1 MIRRKSTEVLAIVL
15 VLVMLVVSCLMP
27 CFAEAVGGIE
37 RQYESTLFG
46 TNLITVDIQM
56 DADDWQDM
64 LDNALSETY
73 YAADVTING
82 QTFENVGIRPK
93 GNTSLTQVAS
103 SDSDRYSFKIEFDHY
118 QDGQT
123 CWGLDKLVLN
133 NLISDATY
141 LKEYFVYDMF
151 AFLDMPASDYAM
163 AEITVNGEPWGI
175 YLALEG
181 VEESFLTRNF
191 GASPGELYKPENMG
205 GGGPGG
211 MMDKDEDEIREMMG
225 LGEDE
230 ELPEMPEMGEMP
242 QMGEMP
248 EPPDGAQMPGQP
260 PMAST
265 DDTQDTGDT
274 QPAQDTQ
281 PTDTQNDQTTTDS
294 QPSDPS
300 DSTQTAPADDQTREG
315 FQHGG
320 GRGGMGGGMSSGGSD
335 LNYIDDD
342 LDSYETIWEGE
353 VTDTDD
359 ADHQRV
365 VEALKKISEGD
376 LSGVDVDLMCKYM
389 AVQTFVVNL
398 DSLSGN
404 MAHNYY
410 LYEKDGQLALLP
422 WDYNLAFGGFM
433 SGDASSTI
441 NFPIDTPVSS
451 VSMEDRQILAV
462 ILNDEDACA
471 LYHSYLEQLC
481 TEYVQGG
488 QFELTYTMLRGLL
501 DSRVATKEHD
511 PTAFYTA
518 DEYTEAVE
526 MLKTVI
532 ERRAES
538 ILGQLDGTIPST
550 TDGQQA
556 DSSTLVDAS
565 NLDLS
570 IMGSQFGGGG
580 HGGNGAEG
588 GMMGRGGKM
597 MPGAAGQQ
605 SQDTASV
612 PDDAS
617 QPSTEATTDTTQTTA
632 AQSAQPPEV
641 SGEKPSG
648 TPPDGQTP
656 PDMASE
662 SNLSTTS

>member
-1 MIRRKSTEVLAIVL
+1 MIRRKSTEVLAVVL
-15 VLVMLVVSCLMP
+15 VLVMLAVSWLMP
-27 CFAEAVGGIE
+27 CFAEAAGGFE
-37 RQYESTLFG
+37 QQYESALFG
-46 TNLITVDIQM
+46 TDLVTVDIQM
-56 DADDWQDM
+56 AADDWQEM

-93 GNTSLTQVAS
+93 GNTSLSQVAS
-103 SDSDRYSFKIEFDHY
+103 SDSDRFSFKIEFDHY

-133 NLISDATY
+133 NLMSDATY

-191 GASPGELYKPENMG
+191 GTSPGELYKPENMG

-211 MMDKDEDEIREMMG
+211 MMSKDTDEVREMMG
-225 LGEDE
+225 LGEGE
-230 ELPEMPEMGEMP
+230 ELPEPGEMP
-242 QMGEMP
+242 QMGERPDMGEMPQMDGMP
-248 EPPDGAQMPGQP
+248 ERPDDAQASAENTTPSDDAQAPTGNAAPSDDAQ
-260 PMAST
+260 AST
-265 DDTQDTGDT
+265 ENTTPSDGTQNSQTETSDAPDTS
-274 QPAQDTQ
+274 A
-281 PTDTQNDQTTTDS
+281 PTDGQNRENF
-294 QPSDPS
+294 QP
-300 DSTQTAPADDQTREG
+300 
-315 FQHGG
+315 GG

-451 VSMEDRQILAV
+451 VSLEDRQIFAV

-471 LYHSYLEQLC
+471 QYHAYLEQLC

-501 DSRVATKEHD
+501 DGRAATEEHD

-518 DEYTEAVE
+518 EEYTEAVE

-550 TDGQQA
+550 ADGQQA

-565 NLDLS
+565 DLDLS
-570 IMGSQFGGGG
+570 VMGTQGGGMG
-580 HGGNGAEG
+580 GGRGGNAGEG
-588 GMMGRGGKM
+588 GMMGRGGRM
-597 MPGAAGQQ
+597 M
-605 SQDTASV
+605 QDADGTTA
-612 PDDAS
+612 P
-617 QPSTEATTDTTQTTA
+617 TDTSNQQAPPSDAETQT
-632 AQSAQPPEV
+632 S
-641 SGEKPSG
+641 
-648 TPPDGQTP
+648 
-656 PDMASE
+656 
-662 SNLSTTS
+662 

>member
-27 CFAEAVGGIE
+27 CFAEAVGGVE
-37 RQYESTLFG
+37 QQYESTLFG

-133 NLISDATY
+133 NLMSDATY

-225 LGEDE
+225 LSEDE

-248 EPPDGAQMPGQP
+248 EPPDGAQMPGPP
-260 PMAST
+260 PMASI

-281 PTDTQNDQTTTDS
+281 SGDAQDGQN
-294 QPSDPS
+294 
-300 DSTQTAPADDQTREG
+300 REG
-315 FQHGG
+315 FPHGG
-320 GRGGMGGGMSSGGSD
+320 GMGGMSSGGSD

-451 VSMEDRQILAV
+451 VSVDDRQIFAV

-471 LYHSYLEQLC
+471 LYHSYLEKLC

-501 DSRVATKEHD
+501 DSRVATEEHD

-565 NLDLS
+565 DLDLS

-580 HGGNGAEG
+580 HDGNGAEG
-588 GMMGRGGKM
+588 GMMGHGGKM

-605 SQDTASV
+605 SEDTAAA

-617 QPSTEATTDTTQTTA
+617 QPSTDATTDTTQTTA
-632 AQSAQPPEV
+632 TQSAQPPEV
-641 SGEKPSG
+641 GGEKPSG

>member
-1 MIRRKSTEVLAIVL
+1 
-15 VLVMLVVSCLMP
+15 
-27 CFAEAVGGIE
+27 
-37 RQYESTLFG
+37 
-46 TNLITVDIQM
+46 
-56 DADDWQDM
+56 
-64 LDNALSETY
+64 
-73 YAADVTING
+73 
-82 QTFENVGIRPK
+82 
-93 GNTSLTQVAS
+93 
-103 SDSDRYSFKIEFDHY
+103 
-118 QDGQT
+118 
-123 CWGLDKLVLN
+123 
-133 NLISDATY
+133 
-141 LKEYFVYDMF
+141 
-151 AFLDMPASDYAM
+151 
-163 AEITVNGEPWGI
+163 
-175 YLALEG
+175 
-181 VEESFLTRNF
+181 
-191 GASPGELYKPENMG
+191 
-205 GGGPGG
+205 
-211 MMDKDEDEIREMMG
+211 
-225 LGEDE
+225 
-230 ELPEMPEMGEMP
+230 
-242 QMGEMP
+242 
-248 EPPDGAQMPGQP
+248 
-260 PMAST
+260 
-265 DDTQDTGDT
+265 
-274 QPAQDTQ
+274 
-281 PTDTQNDQTTTDS
+281 
-294 QPSDPS
+294 
-300 DSTQTAPADDQTREG
+300 
-315 FQHGG
+315 
-320 GRGGMGGGMSSGGSD
+320 MGGGMSSGGSD

-451 VSMEDRQILAV
+451 VSMEDRQIFAV

-471 LYHSYLEQLC
+471 LYHSYLEKLC

-501 DSRVATKEHD
+501 DSRVATEEHD

-550 TDGQQA
+550 IDGQQA

-565 NLDLS
+565 DLDLS
-570 IMGSQFGGGG
+570 IMGSQFG
-580 HGGNGAEG
+580 G

-605 SQDTASV
+605 SEDTAAA
-612 PDDAS
+612 PDGAS

-632 AQSAQPPEV
+632 AQSTQPPEV
-641 SGEKPSG
+641 NGEKPSG

-656 PDMASE
+656 PGMASE

>member
-27 CFAEAVGGIE
+27 CFAEAAGGIE
-37 RQYESTLFG
+37 QQYESTLFG

-93 GNTSLTQVAS
+93 SNTSLTQVAS

-133 NLISDATY
+133 NLMSDATY

-225 LGEDE
+225 LSEDE

-248 EPPDGAQMPGQP
+248 EPPDGAQMPGPP
-260 PMAST
+260 PMASI

-281 PTDTQNDQTTTDS
+281 SGDAQDGQN
-294 QPSDPS
+294 
-300 DSTQTAPADDQTREG
+300 REG
-315 FQHGG
+315 FPHGG
-320 GRGGMGGGMSSGGSD
+320 GMGGMSSGGSD

-376 LSGVDVDLMCKYM
+376 LSGVDVDLLCKYM

-433 SGDASSTI
+433 SGDASNTI

-451 VSMEDRQILAV
+451 VSMEDRQIFAV

-471 LYHSYLEQLC
+471 LYHSYLEKLC

-501 DSRVATKEHD
+501 DSRVATEEHD
-511 PTAFYTA
+511 PTAFYTT

-565 NLDLS
+565 DLDLS
-570 IMGSQFGGGG
+570 VMGSQFGGGG

-597 MPGAAGQQ
+597 MQGAAGQQ
-605 SQDTASV
+605 TEDTAAA
-612 PDDAS
+612 PDGAS

-632 AQSAQPPEV
+632 TQSAQPPEV

-656 PDMASE
+656 PNMAAE

>member
-1 MIRRKSTEVLAIVL
+1 MIRRKSTEVLAIVF

-27 CFAEAVGGIE
+27 CFAEAAGGIE
-37 RQYESTLFG
+37 QQYESALFG

-242 QMGEMP
+242 
-248 EPPDGAQMPGQP
+248 EPPDGAQVPGQP

-281 PTDTQNDQTTTDS
+281 STDTQNDQTTTDS
-294 QPSDPS
+294 QPTEPS

-315 FQHGG
+315 FQHDG

-353 VTDTDD
+353 VTETDD

-376 LSGVDVDLMCKYM
+376 LSGVDVDLLCKYM

-526 MLKTVI
+526 MLKTVT

-538 ILGQLDGTIPST
+538 ILGQLDGTISST
-550 TDGQQA
+550 SDGQQA

-565 NLDLS
+565 DLDLS
-570 IMGSQFGGGG
+570 IMGSQFGGGN

-605 SQDTASV
+605 SEDTAAA
-612 PDDAS
+612 PDGAS
-617 QPSTEATTDTTQTTA
+617 QPSADTAADTTQTTA
-632 AQSAQPPEV
+632 AQSTQPPEAG
-641 SGEKPSG
+641 GEKPSG

>member
-15 VLVMLVVSCLMP
+15 VLVMLVVSCLLP
-27 CFAEAVGGIE
+27 CFAEAAGGIE
-37 RQYESTLFG
+37 QQYESTLFG

-133 NLISDATY
+133 NLMSDATY

-205 GGGPGG
+205 
-211 MMDKDEDEIREMMG
+211 D
-225 LGEDE
+225 
-230 ELPEMPEMGEMP
+230 
-242 QMGEMP
+242 
-248 EPPDGAQMPGQP
+248 
-260 PMAST
+260 
-265 DDTQDTGDT
+265 
-274 QPAQDTQ
+274 
-281 PTDTQNDQTTTDS
+281 
-294 QPSDPS
+294 
-300 DSTQTAPADDQTREG
+300 
-315 FQHGG
+315 
-320 GRGGMGGGMSSGGSD
+320 GRGSMGGGMSSGGSD

-353 VTDTDD
+353 VTETDD

-376 LSGVDVDLMCKYM
+376 LSGVDVDLLCKYM

-451 VSMEDRQILAV
+451 VSMEDRQIFAV

-526 MLKTVI
+526 MLKTVT

-565 NLDLS
+565 DLDLS
-570 IMGSQFGGGG
+570 IMGSQFGGGD
-580 HGGNGAEG
+580 HGGNGAES

-605 SQDTASV
+605 TEDAAAA

-617 QPSTEATTDTTQTTA
+617 QPSADTAADTTQTTA

-641 SGEKPSG
+641 GGEKPSG

>member
-1 MIRRKSTEVLAIVL
+1 MIRWKSTEVLAIVL

-27 CFAEAVGGIE
+27 CFAEAAGGIE
-37 RQYESTLFG
+37 QQYESTLFG

-73 YAADVTING
+73 YAADVTIDG

-133 NLISDATY
+133 NLMSDATY

-205 GGGPGG
+205 GDGPGG

-242 QMGEMP
+242 QIGEMP
-248 EPPDGAQMPGQP
+248 
-260 PMAST
+260 
-265 DDTQDTGDT
+265 
-274 QPAQDTQ
+274 
-281 PTDTQNDQTTTDS
+281 
-294 QPSDPS
+294 DPS
-300 DSTQTAPADDQTREG
+300 DNTQTTPADDQTREG

-376 LSGVDVDLMCKYM
+376 LSGVDVDLLCKYM

-441 NFPIDTPVSS
+441 NFPIDTPVSG
-451 VSMEDRQILAV
+451 VSMEDRQIFAV

-471 LYHSYLEQLC
+471 LYHSYLEKLC

-501 DSRVATKEHD
+501 DSRVATEEHD

-565 NLDLS
+565 DLDLS

-605 SQDTASV
+605 NEDTAAA
-612 PDDAS
+612 PDDVS
-617 QPSTEATTDTTQTTA
+617 QPSADTATDTTQSTA

>member
-37 RQYESTLFG
+37 QQYESTLFG

-133 NLISDATY
+133 NLMSDATY

-274 QPAQDTQ
+274 QSAQDTQ
-281 PTDTQNDQTTTDS
+281 STDTQNDQTTTDS
-294 QPSDPS
+294 QPTEPS

-315 FQHGG
+315 FQHDG

-353 VTDTDD
+353 VTETDD

-376 LSGVDVDLMCKYM
+376 LSGVDVDLLCKYM

-433 SGDASSTI
+433 SGDALSTI

-471 LYHSYLEQLC
+471 LYHSYLEKLC

-501 DSRVATKEHD
+501 DSRVATEEHD

-565 NLDLS
+565 DLDLS
-570 IMGSQFGGGG
+570 IMGSQFGGG

-605 SQDTASV
+605 SEDTAAA
-612 PDDAS
+612 PDGAS

>member
-27 CFAEAVGGIE
+27 CFAEAAGGIE
-37 RQYESTLFG
+37 QQYESTLFG

-133 NLISDATY
+133 NLMSDATY

-230 ELPEMPEMGEMP
+230 ELPEMPEKGEMP

-260 PMAST
+260 PMASI

-281 PTDTQNDQTTTDS
+281 SGDAQDGQN
-294 QPSDPS
+294 
-300 DSTQTAPADDQTREG
+300 REG
-315 FQHGG
+315 FPHGG
-320 GRGGMGGGMSSGGSD
+320 GMGGMSSGGSD

-365 VEALKKISEGD
+365 VEALEKVSEGD
-376 LSGVDVDLMCKYM
+376 LSGVDVDLLCKYM

-422 WDYNLAFGGFM
+422 WDYNMAFGGFM

-451 VSMEDRQILAV
+451 VSMEDRQIFAV

-471 LYHSYLEQLC
+471 LYHSYLEKLC

-501 DSRVATKEHD
+501 DSRVATEEHD

-526 MLKTVI
+526 MLKTVT

-550 TDGQQA
+550 IDGQQA

-565 NLDLS
+565 DLDLS

-597 MPGAAGQQ
+597 MQGAAGQQ

-617 QPSTEATTDTTQTTA
+617 QPSTDATTDTTQTTA
-632 AQSAQPPEV
+632 TQSAQPPEA

-656 PDMASE
+656 LGMASE

>member
-294 QPSDPS
+294 QPTEPS

-315 FQHGG
+315 FQHDG

-353 VTDTDD
+353 VTETDD

-376 LSGVDVDLMCKYM
+376 LSGVDVDLLCKYM

-462 ILNDEDACA
+462 ILNDEGACA
-471 LYHSYLEQLC
+471 LYHSYLEKLC

-501 DSRVATKEHD
+501 DSRVATEEHD

-605 SQDTASV
+605 SEDTAAA

>member
-1 MIRRKSTEVLAIVL
+1 MIRWKSTEVLAIVL

-27 CFAEAVGGIE
+27 CFAEAAGGIE
-37 RQYESTLFG
+37 QQYESTLFG

-73 YAADVTING
+73 YAADVTIDG

-133 NLISDATY
+133 NLMSDATY

-205 GGGPGG
+205 GDGPGG

-242 QMGEMP
+242 QIGEMP
-248 EPPDGAQMPGQP
+248 
-260 PMAST
+260 
-265 DDTQDTGDT
+265 
-274 QPAQDTQ
+274 
-281 PTDTQNDQTTTDS
+281 
-294 QPSDPS
+294 DPS
-300 DSTQTAPADDQTREG
+300 DNTQTTPADDQTREG

-376 LSGVDVDLMCKYM
+376 LSGVDVDLLCKYM

-441 NFPIDTPVSS
+441 NFPIDTPVSG
-451 VSMEDRQILAV
+451 VSMEDRQIFAV

-471 LYHSYLEQLC
+471 LYHSYLEKLC

-501 DSRVATKEHD
+501 DSRVATEEHD

-565 NLDLS
+565 DLDLS

-605 SQDTASV
+605 NEDTAAA
-612 PDDAS
+612 PDDVS
-617 QPSTEATTDTTQTTA
+617 QPSADTATDTTQSTA
-632 AQSAQPPEV
+632 AQSAQPPEAG
-641 SGEKPSG
+641 GEKPSG

-656 PDMASE
+656 PDMASK

>member
-27 CFAEAVGGIE
+27 CFAEAAGGIE
-37 RQYESTLFG
+37 QQYESALFG
-46 TNLITVDIQM
+46 TDLITVDIQM

-133 NLISDATY
+133 NLMSDATY

-191 GASPGELYKPENMG
+191 GASPGELYKPEDMG

-211 MMDKDEDEIREMMG
+211 MMNKDEDEIREMMG

-281 PTDTQNDQTTTDS
+281 STDTQNDQTTTAS
-294 QPSDPS
+294 QPTDPS
-300 DSTQTAPADDQTREG
+300 DNTQTAPADDQTREG
-315 FQHGG
+315 FQRGG

-376 LSGVDVDLMCKYM
+376 LSGVDVDLLCKYM

-471 LYHSYLEQLC
+471 LYHSYLEKLC

-501 DSRVATKEHD
+501 DSRVATEEHD

-550 TDGQQA
+550 IDGQQA

-565 NLDLS
+565 DLDLS
-570 IMGSQFGGGG
+570 VMGSQFGGGG

-597 MPGAAGQQ
+597 MQGAAGQQ
-605 SQDTASV
+605 SQDTAAA

-617 QPSTEATTDTTQTTA
+617 QPSADTAADTTQTTA
-632 AQSAQPPEV
+632 TQSAQPPEV

-656 PDMASE
+656 LGMASE

>member
-27 CFAEAVGGIE
+27 CFAEAAGGIE
-37 RQYESTLFG
+37 QQYESALFG

-133 NLISDATY
+133 NLMSDETY

-230 ELPEMPEMGEMP
+230 ELPEMPEKGEMP

-281 PTDTQNDQTTTDS
+281 SGDAQDG
-294 QPSDPS
+294 
-300 DSTQTAPADDQTREG
+300 QTREG
-315 FQHGG
+315 FQRGG

-451 VSMEDRQILAV
+451 VSMEDRQIFAV

-471 LYHSYLEQLC
+471 LYHSYLEKLC

-501 DSRVATKEHD
+501 DSRVATEEHD

-550 TDGQQA
+550 IDGQQA

-565 NLDLS
+565 DLDLS
-570 IMGSQFGGGG
+570 IMGSQFG
-580 HGGNGAEG
+580 G

-605 SQDTASV
+605 SEDTAAA
-612 PDDAS
+612 PDGAS

-632 AQSAQPPEV
+632 AQSTQPPEV
-641 SGEKPSG
+641 NGEKPSG

-656 PDMASE
+656 PGMASE

>member
-27 CFAEAVGGIE
+27 CFAEAVGGVE
-37 RQYESTLFG
+37 QQYESTLFG

-133 NLISDATY
+133 NLMSDATY

-248 EPPDGAQMPGQP
+248 EPPDGAQMPGPP
-260 PMAST
+260 PMASI

-281 PTDTQNDQTTTDS
+281 SGDAQDGQN
-294 QPSDPS
+294 
-300 DSTQTAPADDQTREG
+300 REG
-315 FQHGG
+315 FPHGG
-320 GRGGMGGGMSSGGSD
+320 GMGGMSSGGSD

-376 LSGVDVDLMCKYM
+376 LSGVDVDLICKYM

-451 VSMEDRQILAV
+451 VSMEDRQIFAV

-471 LYHSYLEQLC
+471 LYHSYLEKLC

-501 DSRVATKEHD
+501 DSRVATEEHD

-550 TDGQQA
+550 IDGQQA

-565 NLDLS
+565 DLDLS
-570 IMGSQFGGGG
+570 IMGSQFGGG
-580 HGGNGAEG
+580 
-588 GMMGRGGKM
+588 MMGHGGKM

-605 SQDTASV
+605 SEDTAAA
-612 PDDAS
+612 PDGAS
-617 QPSTEATTDTTQTTA
+617 QPSTDATTDTTQTTA
-632 AQSAQPPEV
+632 TQSAQPPEAG
-641 SGEKPSG
+641 GEKPSG